1 MKMDSMEKMIELAQ
15 VALESGRDYSGIQTM
30 KRISGGSINEA
41 FYVQTVDAEF
51 FMKYH
56 GNSPK
61 RFFKSEATGLRLI
74 KETGTISVPNYLSYS
89 DQPGESFLMLD
100 WIEGKKNDKTEETL
114 GRNLASLHQCF
125 GRMHGFESD
134 SYIGLLPQPNELNAN
149 WLEYYR
155 DKRLA
160 NQIKIGVERGVIKGE
175 REAQLDK
182 LLQDIGNWI
191 PSFVEPSH
199 LHGDLYSGNW
209 IVGPGGEPFIVDP
222 SFLYGDRHFE
232 IAFTEL
238 FGGLPTKFYQ
248 AYEECYPLRPD
259 YEDIKPIYQLYYLL
273 AHLNLFGELY
283 GESID
288 VILDKY
294 VGKI

>member
-1 MKMDSMEKMIELAQ
+1 MDNMENMIKLAQ
-15 VALESGRDYSGIQTM
+15 IALENGRDYSGIQTM

-51 FMKYH
+51 FMKFH
-56 GNSPK
+56 ANSPQG
-61 RFFKSEATGLRLI
+61 FFKSEATGLRLI
-74 KETGTISVPNYLSYS
+74 KETHTISVPNYLSYS
-89 DQPGESFLMLD
+89 DQSGKAFLMLD
-100 WIEGKKNDKTEETL
+100 WIEGKKNNQTEEIL
-114 GRNLASLHQCF
+114 GQKLAKLHHCF
-125 GRMHGFESD
+125 GRMHGFDSD

-155 DKRLA
+155 DNRLA
-160 NQIKIGVERGVIKGE
+160 NQVKIGVEKGIIHSKRHE
-175 REAQLDK
+175 QLDV
-182 LLQDIGNWI
+182 LLQRLDKWV

-209 IVGPGGEPFIVDP
+209 IVGPGGEPYIVDP

-232 IAFTEL
+232 IAYTEL

-248 AYEECYPLRPD
+248 AYQESYPLRAD

-273 AHLNLFGELY
+273 AHLNLFGESY
-283 GESID
+283 GENID
-288 VILDKY
+288 IILDKY